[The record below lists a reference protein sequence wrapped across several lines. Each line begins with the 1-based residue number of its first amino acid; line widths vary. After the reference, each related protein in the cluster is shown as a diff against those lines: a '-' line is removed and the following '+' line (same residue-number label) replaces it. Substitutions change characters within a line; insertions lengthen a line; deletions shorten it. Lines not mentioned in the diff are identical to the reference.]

1 LEEYTKKV
9 LLITKNLMFLPRI
22 EAATGSLGKI
32 KRITDNKN
40 LEAELENSKILAV
53 LIDLEDS
60 QDMWKPILIELRTL
74 LDNTTIFIA
83 YGPHKNIELMAKA
96 KKLGCD
102 HVLAKSAFISKI
114 RGILKSQVQ

>member
-1 LEEYTKKV
+1 MEKYTKKV

-22 EAATGSLGKI
+22 EAETGSIAKI
-32 KRITDNKN
+32 KRFTNILD
-40 LEAELENSKILAV
+40 LEKELIDSKIIAV

-60 QDMWKPILIELRTL
+60 QEMWEPILIELHSRL
-74 LDNTTIFIA
+74 KNSTIFIA
-83 YGPHKNIELMAKA
+83 YGPHKNIELMSKA
-96 KKLGCD
+96 KNLGCD